1 MIFDLGETLV
11 DETRNWAKWAEH
23 LGVPT
28 LTLFAMMGAVVSE
41 RRPQTDAFELIR
53 PGFDFIAERDLID
66 ATGSTWSVGPEDLY
80 PDALPALAELRDAGF
95 RIAVMANQPK
105 LVESFLSELPIDLFG
120 TSAGWGVAKPDPR
133 FFDRVIQEVGVP
145 AEAIAYV
152 GDRIDNDVLPAQA
165 AGMVG
170 VHIRRGPWG
179 IIQSQWPEAK
189 RADLRI
195 EGLAGLPAALAA
207 LSQPA

>member
-95 RIAVMANQPK
+95 RIDHLLLSPRAADRLADAGVDKAYRGREKASDHAPTWAV
-105 LVESFLSELPIDLFG
+105 LG
-120 TSAGWGVAKPDPR
+120 
-133 FFDRVIQEVGVP
+133 
-145 AEAIAYV
+145 
-152 GDRIDNDVLPAQA
+152 
-165 AGMVG
+165 
-170 VHIRRGPWG
+170 
-179 IIQSQWPEAK
+179 
-189 RADLRI
+189 
-195 EGLAGLPAALAA
+195 
-207 LSQPA
+207 